1 MPAPLTDVAMC
12 NRALA
17 KFGGGAI
24 TTLTDAAPP
33 GPACALVYA
42 QTIDALLSGYDW
54 TFCKETVALT
64 RLEDETPDAAG
75 LLMSGWRFAHALPV
89 GRLKA
94 PSKYLTDPRFE
105 DRPVT
110 RFSVQNDRIYSDCEK
125 LWAVVQL
132 RAAEAVW
139 PPYFATTAVDCLAA
153 ELIMLISGNAGLY
166 ERLYANAYGTPQEGG
181 VGGAVGRA
189 RNIDAQNSGGSKLG
203 LDALVS
209 GWRNG

>member
-1 MPAPLTDVAMC
+1 MPAPLTDVALC

-24 TTLTDAAPP
+24 TTLTDATPP

-42 QTIDALLSGYDW
+42 TTIDAQLSGYDW
-54 TFCKETVALT
+54 TFCKSTVALAPIV
-64 RLEDETPDAAG
+64 ETAPDASG
-75 LLMSGWRFAHALPV
+75 LLASGWRYVHALPV

-110 RFSVQNDRIYSDCEK
+110 RFQVQNDLVYSDCEK
-125 LWAVVQL
+125 LWAIVQL
-132 RAAEAVW
+132 RADEAVW
-139 PPYFATTAVDCLAA
+139 PPYFVTLVVACLAA
-153 ELIMLISGNAGLY
+153 ELIMPISGNAGLFDK
-166 ERLYANAYGTPQEGG
+166 LYDIAYGTPQEGG

-189 RNIDAQNSGGSKLG
+189 RNIDAQNSGGSSLG
-203 LDALVS
+203 LDALIS